1 MPSTLQA
8 LLVAFLAILP
18 GALYTWSFEQHAGR
32 FDATAVGRLQRF
44 LGTSAFF
51 LVFEIPVFY
60 NLVYRKYVVTGDL
73 DQGRALPWWVW
84 IYPAMFVIIPVA
96 IGKFIGQ
103 AARNRRTWTKII
115 TGPFPAP
122 RAWDHLFAGN
132 DLFGF
137 IRLRL
142 NDETWLLGAWGRSE
156 QLNLDSYASGYPE
169 PQDLFISD
177 IVESDS
183 DGEFLTDDHG
193 KAILTGRSL
202 LIRWDQVTYAE
213 FIPS

>member
-1 MPSTLQA
+1 MTKA
-8 LLVAFLAILP
+8 
-18 GALYTWSFEQHAGR
+18 ER
-32 FDATAVGRLQRF
+32 C
-44 LGTSAFF
+44 
-51 LVFEIPVFY
+51 
-60 NLVYRKYVVTGDL
+60 
-73 DQGRALPWWVW
+73 PWWVW

-122 RAWDHLFAGN
+122 RSWDHLFAGN